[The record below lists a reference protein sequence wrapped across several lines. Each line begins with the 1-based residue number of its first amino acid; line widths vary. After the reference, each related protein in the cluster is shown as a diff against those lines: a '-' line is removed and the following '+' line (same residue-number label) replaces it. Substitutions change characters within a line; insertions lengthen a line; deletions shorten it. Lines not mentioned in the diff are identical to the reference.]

1 MKKIAVFLLSLLLVS
16 SLYGRDRKDE
26 FALTYSQ
33 FTVPEFAY
41 IFGGVL
47 GVAFTAGHFSFGVFT
62 ATLAE
67 AAKAAALKALEK
79 VF

>member
-33 FTVPEFAY
+33 FTVPQFAY
-41 IFGGVL
+41 IFG
-47 GVAFTAGHFSFGVFT
+47 
-62 ATLAE
+62 
-67 AAKAAALKALEK
+67 
-79 VF
+79 